1 MPQCVADYRAFVY
14 KMQAENFI
22 TKNTITLLQNLVAML
37 YSQRNK
43 SLKGIKMSF
52 TQERET
58 NLHNV
63 SCDGCDKHC
72 KLGFHHFTALG
83 GKGTETLC
91 CPTIDGQP
99 IKRYK
104 GKNGE
109 IIDATQKY
117 YVFSFYDI
125 ECAKKRINELA
136 QKIVKYCDHYK
147 QR

>member
-1 MPQCVADYRAFVY
+1 
-14 KMQAENFI
+14 
-22 TKNTITLLQNLVAML
+22 
-37 YSQRNK
+37 
-43 SLKGIKMSF
+43 MSF
-52 TQERET
+52 TQEKET

-63 SCDGCDKHC
+63 ADGTRCDGCDKHC
-72 KLGFHHFTALG
+72 KLGFHHFTALSVR
-83 GKGTETLC
+83 KGTETLC

-109 IIDATQKY
+109 IFDATQKY
-117 YVFSFYDI
+117 YVFSFVDI

-147 QR
+147 TR